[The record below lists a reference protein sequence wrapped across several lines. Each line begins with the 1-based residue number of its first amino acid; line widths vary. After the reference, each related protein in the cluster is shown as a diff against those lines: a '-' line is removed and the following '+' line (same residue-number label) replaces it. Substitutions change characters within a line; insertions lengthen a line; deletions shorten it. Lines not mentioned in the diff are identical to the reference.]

1 MNTEILL
8 DHKSLD
14 YRSVLITGGAGF
26 IGSNFVNYMV
36 RKYPQTK
43 FINFDKLDYCARM
56 ANIDPDVSKSSNYQF
71 YQGNLLDEY
80 LILKILNME
89 KVDAII
95 HFAAQSH
102 VDHSF
107 GNSIDFTLNNVLGT
121 HKLLEACRIYGL
133 IKRFIHISTD
143 EVYGEIKTG
152 ESHEHSILD
161 PTNPYAAS
169 KAAAEFIV
177 KSYHHSFK
185 LPIIITRGNNVYG
198 PRQYPE
204 KVIPRFIT
212 LLQNNQKCTIQG
224 TGDNIR
230 NFIYVDDT
238 VRAVETIL
246 IKGEIAQIYNIGGT
260 EEKTVLEIAK
270 LLIDRLK
277 TSSQV
282 KASTSSDVIKASTSS
297 DEVKVESAEKPNKKK
312 VKKRVRKSDKKDQW
326 KSFIEFV
333 PDRKFNDMR
342 YSVNADKLLALDWKQ
357 EVSFEEGFEK
367 TVKWYLDNPNHF

>member
-1 MNTEILL
+1 M
-8 DHKSLD
+8 SLD
-14 YRSVLITGGAGF
+14 YRSILVTGAAGF
-26 IGSNFVNYMV
+26 IGSNFINYMV
-36 RKYPQTK
+36 RKYPETK

-56 ANIDPDVSKSSNYQF
+56 ANIDADVAKSLNYTF
-71 YQGNLLDEY
+71 VHGNLLDEY
-80 LILKILNME
+80 LILKLLNME
-89 KVDAII
+89 KIDAVI

-102 VDHSF
+102 VDNSF

-121 HKLLEACRIYGL
+121 HKLLEACRIYGQ

-177 KSYHHSFK
+177 KSYYHSFK

-204 KVIPRFIT
+204 KVIPRFIS
-212 LLQNNQKCTIQG
+212 LLQSGKKCTIQG
-224 TGDNIR
+224 KGDNIR

-238 VRAVETIL
+238 VRAIETIL
-246 IKGEIAQIYNIGGT
+246 IRGEISQIYNIGGT
-260 EEKTVLEIAK
+260 QEKTVCEIAK
-270 LLIDRLK
+270 LLIERLIFCQ
-277 TSSQV
+277 SSGQ
-282 KASTSSDVIKASTSS
+282 SSDLSS
-297 DEVKVESAEKPNKKK
+297 DQSWE
-312 VKKRVRKSDKKDQW
+312 DY
-326 KSFIEFV
+326 IEYV

-342 YSVNADKLLALDWKQ
+342 YSVNADKLLSLDWKQ

-367 TVKWYLDNPNHF
+367 TVQWYLQNPNHF

>member
-1 MNTEILL
+1 MNNPSKLVSPPLLRSKERKMSISENTVYSSIL
-8 DHKSLD
+8 
-14 YRSVLITGGAGF
+14 VTGGAGF
-26 IGSNFVNYMV
+26 IGSNFLNYMV
-36 RKYPQTK
+36 RKYPHTR
-43 FINFDKLDYCARM
+43 FINFDKLDYCARVG
-56 ANIDPDVSKSSNYQF
+56 NIDQDVAKSTNYAF
-71 YQGNLLDEY
+71 VQGDLLDEY
-80 LILKILNME
+80 LILKILNIE
-89 KVDAII
+89 KVDAVV

-102 VDHSF
+102 VDNSF

-143 EVYGEIKTG
+143 EVYGEIATG

-185 LPIIITRGNNVYG
+185 LPVIITRGNNVYG

-212 LLQNNQKCTIQG
+212 LLNNNQKCTIQG
-224 TGDNIR
+224 NGDNIR
-230 NFIYVDDT
+230 NFIFVDDT

-246 IKGEIAQIYNIGGT
+246 HKGEIAQIYNIGGT

-270 LLIDRLK
+270 LLIERL
-277 TSSQV
+277 V
-282 KASTSSDVIKASTSS
+282 PKAKQQMDT
-297 DEVKVESAEKPNKKK
+297 EG
-312 VKKRVRKSDKKDQW
+312 W
-326 KSFIEFV
+326 KEHIEFIA
-333 PDRKFNDMR
+333 DRKFNDKR
-342 YSVNADKLLALDWKQ
+342 YSVNADKLLALGWKQ
-357 EVSFEEGFEK
+357 EVTFTDGFER
-367 TVKWYLDNPNHF
+367 TVKWYLEHPNHF

>member
-1 MNTEILL
+1 MCSQGAAAAKTTN
-8 DHKSLD
+8 DLD
-14 YRSVLITGGAGF
+14 YKAILVTGSAGF

-36 RKYPQTK
+36 RKYPTTK
-43 FINFDKLDYCARM
+43 FIGFDKLDYCARM
-56 ANIDPDVSKSSNYQF
+56 ANIDTDVSSRNNYSF
-71 YQGNLLDEY
+71 VHGNLLDEY
-80 LILKILNME
+80 LILKVLNME
-89 KVDAII
+89 KVDAVI

-102 VDHSF
+102 VDNSF

-177 KSYHHSFK
+177 KSYHYSFK
-185 LPIIITRGNNVYG
+185 LPVIITRGNNVYG

-204 KVIPRFIT
+204 KVIPRFIS
-212 LLQNNQKCTIQG
+212 LLQSGKKCTIQG
-224 TGDNIR
+224 MGNNIR

-238 VRAVETIL
+238 VKAVETIL
-246 IKGEIAQIYNIGGT
+246 IKGEISQIYNIGGV

-270 LLIDRLK
+270 HLIDRLILSK
-277 TSSQV
+277 M
-282 KASTSSDVIKASTSS
+282 
-297 DEVKVESAEKPNKKK
+297 EVQDAEKW
-312 VKKRVRKSDKKDQW
+312 RDYIE
-326 KSFIEFV
+326 FIE
-333 PDRKFNDMR
+333 DRKFNDMR
-342 YSVNADKLLALDWKQ
+342 YSVNADKLLALGWKP
-357 EVSFEEGFEK
+357 EVSFADGFEK
-367 TVKWYLDNPNHF
+367 TVTWYLENPKHFY